1 MKATA
6 TFVSRMRRFEKTVE
20 CEAVSREH
28 LADWFVQMYAPGFT
42 LVDGRTQVAPDALWA
57 QLEDDGY
64 GKASVRID
72 FHSREPGP
80 ARASTDPATTTRA
93 PQAPRTTRRGLLFQ
107 PTTTTEKSTR

>member
-1 MKATA
+1 VKATA

-42 LVDGRTQVAPDALWA
+42 LVDGWTQVAPDALWA

-80 ARASTDPATTTRA
+80 ARASTDPATGNGA
-93 PQAPRTTRRGLLFQ
+93 VVRTAERRRGLPL
-107 PTTTTEKSTR
+107 PS